1 MNLHLFLQMVI
12 DGISTGAIVALVA
25 VGLSLVFRIS
35 RFVNVAHVDL
45 ATIGAYVTLLF
56 ASTLAFPF
64 PLAVAIGVVAVAALG
79 FLTYRLVYRRL
90 RHERAITLIIASVG
104 VAFFL
109 RYFVTFIW
117 GSNQLAFELPLMR
130 AYRFAGFRISPYD
143 LMIIVATLAVFIAL
157 HMTLRYTAFG
167 RALRAVSDNPSLARV
182 AGVASER
189 VISWMW
195 LIGAALAGLGG
206 ILLGIKAVLTPYLG
220 WQLLLPTFA
229 AVIFG
234 GVGSV
239 TGTLAG
245 ALIIGIVGELAAIY
259 WLPTYRTAAI
269 FGVIVLVLLIR
280 PQGLFGTKA
289 VAK

>member
-1 MNLHLFLQMVI
+1 MSLRLFIQTII

-45 ATIGAYVTLLF
+45 ATVGAYVTLLC
-56 ASTLAFPF
+56 ATSLALPF
-64 PLAVAIGVVAVAALG
+64 GVAAAIGIVVVAVIGYLSYALI
-79 FLTYRLVYRRL
+79 YRRL

-109 RYFVTFIW
+109 RYLVTFIW
-117 GSNQLAFELPLMR
+117 GSNQLAFDVPLLR
-130 AYRFAGFRISPYD
+130 AYRFGDFRISPYD
-143 LMIIVATLAVFIAL
+143 LLIIATALAVFLVL
-157 HMTLRYTAFG
+157 HLVLRYSAFG
-167 RALRAVSDNPSLARV
+167 RSLRAVSDNPSLARV
-182 AGVASER
+182 AGVPTER
-189 VISWMW
+189 VIGIMW
-195 LIGAALAGLGG
+195 FIGAGLAGVGG

-220 WQLLLPTFA
+220 WQLLLPAFA
-229 AVIFG
+229 AVILG

-239 TGTLAG
+239 GGTLAG
-245 ALIIGIVGELAAIY
+245 ALLIGIVGEIAAVY
-259 WLPTYRTAAI
+259 WLPTYRIAAV
-269 FGVIVLVLLIR
+269 FGVIVVVLLLR